1 MVFLLKIDTL
11 RFRYV
16 MLAFLTAKAGAWTRE
31 KSKNTRKKTEG
42 LENDIL
48 LFCLVS
54 IMEKIYPP

>member
-16 MLAFLTAKAGAWTRE
+16 MLAFLTAKAGAWNRE